1 MAAVNLPL
9 GVSMVAHRPVDRPR
23 LVLLA
28 GLLCDSEI
36 WNDVAAL
43 LAADFDVRILSFPM
57 FSSIEA
63 MAEKVATVM
72 DGRFSVAGH
81 SMGGRVALEM
91 MRLFPE
97 RVTGLA
103 LLNTGI
109 HPPTPLE
116 PESRGRLIA
125 LAREQGM
132 RAVAM
137 QWLPPMMASD
147 SKSRADLIDRLTAM
161 VERQTID
168 SFAAQIHALLTRP
181 NPRAVLAD
189 IRVPVVLV
197 SGTEDAWSPPKQ
209 HEEMHRLCAVSELTV
224 IECAGHMSPIEKPAE
239 VTAVLRSW
247 LARVSA
253 CEHSKRQLTHAER
266 LSISNACAQ
275 QLYRLAR
282 LNDAGAF
289 EAVSRLF
296 IEDATFIRPSDP
308 ANPLRGRAAI
318 LASLTSR
325 PARETRH
332 VLSGVEVIVE
342 SEVRATVISTVV
354 MYTGEPMT
362 SHVSIAATAV
372 GSYTDVFCN
381 VDGEWLIKER
391 RGRIDMKGTA
401 SVG

>member
-1 MAAVNLPL
+1 
-9 GVSMVAHRPVDRPR
+9 
-23 LVLLA
+23 
-28 GLLCDSEI
+28 
-36 WNDVAAL
+36 
-43 LAADFDVRILSFPM
+43 
-57 FSSIEA
+57 
-63 MAEKVATVM
+63 
-72 DGRFSVAGH
+72 
-81 SMGGRVALEM
+81 
-91 MRLFPE
+91 MRKFGE

-109 HPPTPLE
+109 HPATQLE
-116 PESRGRLIA
+116 PESRGRLLA

-137 QWLPPMMASD
+137 HWLPPMMAKD
-147 SKSRADLIDRLTAM
+147 SKARADLIDRSTAM

-189 IRVPVVLV
+189 IRAPVALV
-197 SGTEDAWSPPKQ
+197 SGSEDAWSPPKQ

-224 IECAGHMSPIEKPAE
+224 IESAGHMSPIEKPAE

-253 CEHSKRQLTHAER
+253 CEHSLQQLTQAER
-266 LSISNACAQ
+266 LSISNACTQ

-296 IEDATFIRPSDP
+296 IENATFIRPSDP
-308 ANPLRGRAAI
+308 ENPLRGREAI
-318 LASLTSR
+318 LASLISR
-325 PARETRH
+325 PARTTRH
-332 VLSGVEVIVE
+332 VLSGVEVILE
-342 SEVRATVISTVV
+342 SEVRATAISTVV
-354 MYTGEPMT
+354 MYTGEPMN

-372 GSYTDVFCN
+372 GGYVDVFYN
-381 VDGEWLIKER
+381 VGGEWLIKER

-401 SVG
+401 